1 MDFPFLDWH
10 DNQSSRPGKWFKTLQ
25 KVRPDNGQ
33 VAIWFKGLEK
43 MVVTAES
50 GGMSASWPALAA
62 LAGRKAAG

>member
-33 VAIWFKGLEK
+33 VAIWFKGPEK
-43 MVVTAES
+43 MLATAES
-50 GGMSASWPALAA
+50 GRMSASRLALAA
-62 LAGRKAAG
+62 LAGRKGAG